1 VATIERDVRLVASD
15 GTELSTDIYHPEGD
29 GPFPTLLQRTC
40 YGKEVL
46 AEWSGIGRIVE
57 AGYRVLMQDCRGSG
71 LSTGADDMVLE
82 ASDGRC
88 TADWI
93 AEQAWFDGRLGTFGA
108 SYMSFTQYA
117 LASTR
122 PPHLKAM
129 VIAGMG
135 AHRGD
140 AWYPGGSFALDIVL
154 SWTATRVFGMEATM
168 AARRESVEAAFMH
181 LPLEEADQVAVGK
194 SVEWYQDGL
203 RHLARDD
210 PFWAPL
216 DYRSVLAWDVPI
228 LMVDG
233 WYDFA
238 LPHMLR
244 DHGLRHRAASS
255 RLVVGPWTHFSASAI
270 AFDETI
276 RWLDRHVKGDTSVA
290 TGSPV
295 SVFVMPDVGWRDL
308 AQWPPESRTEPWYL
322 QPGGALSASEAP
334 ASAPTPYTYD
344 ANDPTPS
351 LGGPSLRMDNCGP
364 VDNRPLE
371 ERPDVLAFTSE
382 TLQAPV
388 EIVGSLSSQLYLE
401 TDVDN
406 FDVYVRLCDVS
417 PDGESTN
424 LSDGI
429 LRINADEVVR
439 TEDGTVLV
447 NVTMWPTAQR
457 FEIGHRIRL
466 LVSGG
471 AHPLFARNTCSGEPL
486 ATARTVVI
494 AHNRVCHDPDRPS
507 AILLPRSEGN
517 PS

>member
-1 VATIERDVRLVASD
+1 MPCRTGQSF
-15 GTELSTDIYHPEGD
+15 STDIYHPERGN

-46 AEWSGIGRIVE
+46 AEWSGIGPIVE

-154 SWTATRVFGMEATM
+154 SWTATQVFGMEATM

-244 DHGLRHRAASS
+244 DHGLRISVAPS
-255 RLVVGPWTHFSASAI
+255 RLGGRP
-270 AFDETI
+270 
-276 RWLDRHVKGDTSVA
+276 LD
-290 TGSPV
+290 P
-295 SVFVMPDVGWRDL
+295 FL
-308 AQWPPESRTEPWYL
+308 
-322 QPGGALSASEAP
+322 
-334 ASAPTPYTYD
+334 
-344 ANDPTPS
+344 S
-351 LGGPSLRMDNCGP
+351 LGDRLR
-364 VDNRPLE
+364 
-371 ERPDVLAFTSE
+371 
-382 TLQAPV
+382 
-388 EIVGSLSSQLYLE
+388 
-401 TDVDN
+401 
-406 FDVYVRLCDVS
+406 
-417 PDGESTN
+417 
-424 LSDGI
+424 
-429 LRINADEVVR
+429 
-439 TEDGTVLV
+439 
-447 NVTMWPTAQR
+447 
-457 FEIGHRIRL
+457 
-466 LVSGG
+466 
-471 AHPLFARNTCSGEPL
+471 
-486 ATARTVVI
+486 
-494 AHNRVCHDPDRPS
+494 
-507 AILLPRSEGN
+507 
-517 PS
+517 